1 MPGQQGGRPEC
12 PEGVHFVTLTEL
24 GKAKGGYILASA
36 SSAEPLTPT
45 ESQRPRPFQLW
56 VGPVTTAATSPN
68 ASTISRR
75 RSNRHRH
82 SQYLQK

>member
-1 MPGQQGGRPEC
+1 MPGQKGGRPEC